1 MNLLILDSF
10 YLFNYVIVVMLLRCQ
25 NLKHRTLRKKVDLGL
40 ELCLI
45 FVLLRVFLNF
55 FKSCLMFSGPFKIIQ
70 LSENVIRGSYVQLR
84 FINVFT

>member
-1 MNLLILDSF
+1 MFDICS
-10 YLFNYVIVVMLLRCQ
+10 I
-25 NLKHRTLRKKVDLGL
+25 KS
-40 ELCLI
+40 
-45 FVLLRVFLNF
+45 FLNF